1 MQYISPF
8 LRKDMIPC
16 INPLEVRDNSKEGI
30 ELTTQQLVRVFGEMI
45 PEARLTNYMKA
56 LLKPCIYTLLKM
68 KTCTLQDL
76 QDFMSKYRY
85 ERRLNEGKRSA
96 VKTHKRFFKYE
107 FENKIYDGT
116 K

>member
-1 MQYISPF
+1 
-8 LRKDMIPC
+8 
-16 INPLEVRDNSKEGI
+16 
-30 ELTTQQLVRVFGEMI
+30 MI

-68 KTCTLQDL
+68 NSCTLQDL
-76 QDFMSKYRY
+76 QDFMSKNKY
-85 ERRLNEGKRSA
+85 ERWQNEGKRSG
-96 VKTHKRFFKYE
+96 VLTHRRFFKHE